1 MFKDELTLLAER
13 ISENECDHVFTLYPD
28 GSITHPKGVYAPSVY
43 HDDEDDIHMD
53 GPGWRALKGLTGQYA
68 YNGACM
74 HASEYIGRG
83 IAEVML
89 EMVVDNEGPMTW
101 VWTTVEVMPDDEDEF
116 PEPAGW
122 AILYREES

>member
-1 MFKDELTLLAER
+1 L
-13 ISENECDHVFTLYPD
+13 HPD
-28 GSITHPKGVYAPSVY
+28 GSITHPKGVWSPEIY
-43 HDDEDDIHMD
+43 HDEITDIEIHGD
-53 GPGWRALKGLTGQYA
+53 GWTALRGLTGQYA

-74 HASEYIGRG
+74 HPSEYIGRG

-101 VWTTVEVMPDDEDEF
+101 VWTTVEVLPDEEDEF

-122 AILYREES
+122 AILYYREES